1 MPDDEITPP
10 DIETR
15 LKAQLRRADQALAT
29 CDQVDHAGGHRLL
42 PLAREFAESHRQMVT
57 EMLDSL
63 RSGTLADLAAIL
75 TRRHARIQA
84 MLTAYGVYGD
94 DDPTDPT

>member
-1 MPDDEITPP
+1 MPDDETTPP

-15 LKAQLRRADQALAT
+15 LKTELARAEQAVAT

-42 PLAREFAESHRQMVT
+42 PLAREFAESHRQMVA
-57 EMLDSL
+57 EMLATH

-84 MLTAYGVYGD
+84 MLAAYGVFPD
-94 DDPTDPT
+94 KDETRD